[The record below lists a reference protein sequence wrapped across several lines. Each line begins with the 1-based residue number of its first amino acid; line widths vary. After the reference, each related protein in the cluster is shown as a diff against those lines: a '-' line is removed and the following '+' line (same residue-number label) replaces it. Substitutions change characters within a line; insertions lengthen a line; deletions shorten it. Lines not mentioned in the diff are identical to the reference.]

1 MPVVKPGD
9 RIEDEDVEHVEVA
22 VGCDRD
28 KVWLDVVESGAGL
41 EFDEMEE
48 SDTIVELEM
57 KQLGADV
64 IAMEGSEFM
73 LMVELLN
80 EVDKGEGK
88 EPTELE
94 KIKFFS
100 TIFF

>member
-1 MPVVKPGD
+1 
-9 RIEDEDVEHVEVA
+9 
-22 VGCDRD
+22 
-28 KVWLDVVESGAGL
+28 
-41 EFDEMEE
+41 MEE

-80 EVDKGEGK
+80 KVGKGEGK

-94 KIKFFS
+94 KFKSFLTTFLIDLSFFLIS
-100 TIFF
+100 FSRLLKRGSLNGGTVPPSNHFTSAEPLFTLRYPL